1 MMKLFLLY
9 IVVLNMVIT
18 TAAETTNNRILLS
31 SVLVGTAL
39 AASVSGN
46 YDFSYTDLAL
56 LTTAVLV
63 VNFPTNPPVPV
74 QDSCT
79 APGYTADPLL
89 GCYRVVTS
97 DTSFVT
103 YDQAKQ
109 ECVNDGG
116 RLLLIN
122 SEAEANALV
131 AILRTYAAGGLPY
144 WFIQGTRTV
153 ILLLVTIE
161 CRGKTYQT
169 RTDTL
174 KKYRYRN
181 IGQDLRHMRA
191 MHIALEQNQLVRI
204 TPWICLILIPIKT
217 YKAIKA
223 H

>member
-1 MMKLFLLY
+1 MNSKGCKMMKLFLLY

-144 WFIQGTRTV
+144 WFIQGTRTGASLTWFDDSGNPL
-153 ILLLVTIE
+153 IYLPSTVTSQNSL
-161 CRGKTYQT
+161 TST
-169 RTDTL
+169 RLSLTL
-174 KKYRYRN
+174 QLGGFQYE
-181 IGQDLRHMRA
+181 
-191 MHIALEQNQLVRI
+191 ALQPATTSNRFVCEI
-204 TPWICLILIPIKT
+204 
-217 YKAIKA
+217 
-223 H
+223 